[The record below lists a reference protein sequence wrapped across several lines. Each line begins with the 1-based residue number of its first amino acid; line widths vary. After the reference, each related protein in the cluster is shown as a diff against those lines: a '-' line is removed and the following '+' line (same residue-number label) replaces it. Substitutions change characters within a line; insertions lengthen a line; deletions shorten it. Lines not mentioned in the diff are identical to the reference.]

1 MSTIPCPH
9 DFCNSLTLLA
19 FHCTKMMSQSA
30 DKDSRSSFRMTKSKI
45 GALTRSNKT
54 PKRRLVVRVLV
65 SDSQKYLVP
74 VGRKH
79 TFNPK
84 HQGIRDSRIDR
95 ELLATLLA
103 GTTHAI
109 DDSFCD
115 ILSLSFDEEKVC
127 LDSGSEHP
135 LAPRGIHYGETH
147 DLLFC
152 GLGSKLVGLRLQAIA
167 G

>member
-1 MSTIPCPH
+1 
-9 DFCNSLTLLA
+9 
-19 FHCTKMMSQSA
+19 
-30 DKDSRSSFRMTKSKI
+30 MTKSKI
-45 GALTRSNKT
+45 GTLTRSDKT
-54 PKRRLVVRVLV
+54 PKRRLVVRILV
-65 SDSQKYLVP
+65 FDSQKGLVP
-74 VGRKH
+74 VGKKY

-109 DDSFCD
+109 DNSFCG
-115 ILSLSFDEEKVC
+115 ILSLSFNEEGAC
-127 LDSGSEHP
+127 LDPESGHP
-135 LAPRGIHYGETH
+135 LTARRIRYGETY
-147 DLLFC
+147 DLLLP